1 MFMEQEKIQELIMKY
16 NEGQADPSEIKMI
29 ERLIEAGTIELSQL
43 QELNVLEEQVLK
55 IQLPLPT
62 VELDDQF
69 YTMLSAMKKK
79 DKGFSWASFFSWPE
93 LAPKLAF
100 ASITLLI
107 GFFAGYLFM
116 PSSQSDNK
124 EVATLSKEISDLKEM
139 MMFSLLE
146 KESATERLKAVNLTS
161 EMSPSTKV
169 TSALL
174 QTLNNDENINV
185 RLAALDALKPYTGD
199 SKVRELLVRSIAN
212 QDSPLVQV
220 ALADL
225 MVALQEKSSVK
236 ELEKILK
243 SDRTPKEVKKRIEE
257 SIKIIT

>member
-1 MFMEQEKIQELIMKY
+1 MEQEKIQELIMKY

-29 ERLIEAGTIELSQL
+29 ERLIEEGIIELSQL
-43 QELNVLEEQVLK
+43 KELSLLEEQVLK
-55 IQLPLPT
+55 IQSPIPT

-69 YTMLSAMKKK
+69 YKLLSSMKKES
-79 DKGFSWASFFSWPE
+79 KGFSWTSFFSWPE

-100 ASITLLI
+100 ASITLFI
-107 GFFAGYLFM
+107 GFFVGYLFM
-116 PSSQSDNK
+116 PSPQSNQ

-146 KESATERLKAVNLTS
+146 KESATDRLKAVNLTS
-161 EMSPSTKV
+161 EMNPSTKV
-169 TSALL
+169 TTALL
-174 QTLNNDENINV
+174 QTLNHDENINV
-185 RLAALDALKPYTGD
+185 RLAALDALRPYTGD

-236 ELEKILK
+236 EFEKILK
-243 SDRTPKEVKKRIEE
+243 SDRTPKEIKKRIEE

>member
-1 MFMEQEKIQELIMKY
+1 MKY

-29 ERLIEAGTIELSQL
+29 ERLIEEGTIELSQL
-43 QELNVLEEQVLK
+43 QRLSELEAQVLK
-55 IQLPLPT
+55 IQSPVPT

-69 YTMLSAMKKK
+69 YKMLSAMKKES
-79 DKGFSWASFFSWPE
+79 KGFSWTSFFSWPE

-100 ASITLLI
+100 ASLTLLI
-107 GFFAGYLFM
+107 GFFVGYLFV
-116 PSSQSDNK
+116 PSPQSNK

-146 KESATERLKAVNLTS
+146 KESATDRLKAVNLTS
-161 EMSPSTKV
+161 EMSPSAKV
-169 TSALL
+169 TTALL
-174 QTLNNDENINV
+174 QTLNHDENINV

-225 MVALQEKSSVK
+225 MVAMQEKSSIK

-243 SDRTPKEVKKRIEE
+243 SDRTPKEIKKRIEE
-257 SIKIIT
+257 SIKTMT